1 MASERTRCEE
11 LLAQKNAAV
20 RKAESLQHDLSK
32 KLAFTSVSAE
42 GLTVHDYVM
51 MSRGFAVLSQS
62 SFTPER
68 FEELERQNDFL
79 SQQLVLLTA
88 EKNKLKSEFVSDTS
102 R

>member
-1 MASERTRCEE
+1 M
-11 LLAQKNAAV
+11 L
-20 RKAESLQHDLSK
+20 
-32 KLAFTSVSAE
+32 F
-42 GLTVHDYVM
+42 
-51 MSRGFAVLSQS
+51 QS